1 MELLPDSKL
10 AAEVEAKEK
19 DRLAQAKAQM
29 TPEQIQAVIK
39 ETQELKL
46 RQVIGDAPAH
56 QCSCSLLFSMRGVGT
71 ATHVVL
77 SSHPHIDV
85 FRSANL

>member
-29 TPEQIQAVIK
+29 SPEQIQAVIK

-46 RQVIGDAPAH
+46 RQVIYDTL
-56 QCSCSLLFSMRGVGT
+56 CSPPLSLFVLTCVSNLKGRNRYDQRS
-71 ATHVVL
+71 VVM
-77 SSHPHIDV
+77 PTD
-85 FRSANL
+85 R